1 METTRSANAVW
12 QGDLLSGSGTVSGG
26 TGLFSDLPTSWS
38 SRTETPQGRTSP
50 EELLAAAH
58 ASCFSMAF
66 SNNLAKA
73 GFPPERVD
81 VRSDV
86 TFEKQEVGWTVIR
99 SALTV
104 RARVPGVDQAAF
116 DQAAEGARVG
126 CPIARAL
133 NPSIE
138 VTVDAALEN

>member
-1 METTRSANAVW
+1 METTRSATATW
-12 QGDLLSGSGTVSGG
+12 EGDLPNGSGTVSGA

-38 SRTETPQGRTSP
+38 SRTEEPEGRTSP

-58 ASCFSMAF
+58 ASCYSMAF

-73 GFPPERVD
+73 GFPSERTE
-81 VRSDV
+81 VRADV
-86 TFEKQEVGWTVIR
+86 TFEKQDIGWTVIR

-104 RARVPGVDQAAF
+104 RARVPGVDQATF

-138 VTVDAALEN
+138 VTVDATLEN